1 MSHIDDF
8 FQMQCKY
15 EILNIGHM
23 QIFVLATV
31 EPEILFW
38 ATVLLVPVCN
48 NNHHQSRRTLVP
60 EIKTLL
66 QDRFEMTTH
75 FFLLEQPTR

>member
-1 MSHIDDF
+1 
-8 FQMQCKY
+8 
-15 EILNIGHM
+15 M

-31 EPEILFW
+31 ENEILFR

-48 NNHHQSRRTLVP
+48 NNPHQSGRTLVL

-75 FFLLEQPTR
+75 FFLLE